1 MPISIPKR
9 FLQILKPLKYYDQS
23 SKGGDKGIK
32 WAFSKGA
39 KEVLP
44 LSFWDNPR
52 EFIQAFP
59 QLRIIKDS
67 LTRKVTIISL
77 PTGAFLV
84 KDYKIKGRGEVLK
97 YLLVPSRAQRE
108 WVMGIVARRR
118 RVPIPSPLA
127 MGERRKWG
135 ILKEAFFV
143 AEAIVPSI
151 PFTELSRTEIEG
163 VYFPKA
169 AQLLRRMHQAGI
181 FHKDLHAGNI
191 LIQKERRELFLIDLH
206 RSTFSRTIPERKR
219 LWNIAQLFLS
229 LEGKLSRESKR
240 SFLAI
245 YNEGGDLL
253 RGDYED
259 ILKKI
264 EKIERRIW
272 YRHMRSRTK
281 RCLKNSTG
289 FYTLKG
295 DGWKVWARREWEVGD
310 LFEIMK
316 AHEAIMRGEAEGL
329 IKRDRR
335 TAISSVDF
343 RGRRIYVKEFIYPN
357 LKERLKDTFR
367 GVKGLKAWIGGNGL
381 LVRGVDVGPV
391 AFLLQRR
398 ALLPS
403 KAFLFMS
410 ADEGYRDLKEM
421 ISSAEGSLPKKK
433 FLEKLADFIVL
444 LFERGI
450 VHRDLKARNI
460 LVAERGG
467 GWRFSLTDWEDVRF
481 RRRAS
486 RRDVIRA
493 LVQLNTSIPLSLVG
507 WRDRVYF
514 LGRFLDSLGEGDRT
528 SFYKEI
534 AESSEKRGY
543 DES

>member
-1 MPISIPKR
+1 MKS
-9 FLQILKPLKYYDQS
+9 YDETSNQGYRGIRWS
-23 SKGGDKGIK
+23 LRKGSEKL
-32 WAFSKGA
+32 
-39 KEVLP
+39 LP
-44 LSFWDNPR
+44 LSFWDDPR
-52 EFIQAFP
+52 EFLRAFSH
-59 QLRIIKDS
+59 QRILKDS
-67 LTRKVTIISL
+67 LTRKVVIISL
-77 PTGAFLV
+77 PEGTYLV
-84 KDYKIKGRGEVLK
+84 KDYKIRGWKEKAK
-97 YLLVPSRAQRE
+97 YLFAPSKAQKE
-108 WVMGIVARRR
+108 WIVGIVARRR
-118 RVPIPSPLA
+118 EVPTPLPLA
-127 MGERRKWG
+127 MGERRRWG
-135 ILKEAFFV
+135 ILREAFFV
-143 AEAIVPSI
+143 AEAVVPSKALM
-151 PFTELSRTEIEG
+151 ELPREKISVTYLE
-163 VYFPKA
+163 KA
-169 AQLLRRMHQAGI
+169 AALLRKVHRAGI

-191 LIQKERRELFLIDLH
+191 LVDEEDGELFLIDLH
-206 RSTFSRTIPERKR
+206 RSSFSRSVPERKR

-229 LEGKLSRESKR
+229 LQGKISLEEKGH
-240 SFLAI
+240 FLRI
-245 YNEGGDLL
+245 YDEDQDMIKGDHGEAL
-253 RGDYED
+253 R
-259 ILKKI
+259 KI
-264 EKIERRIW
+264 EKMERKIW
-272 YRHMRSRTK
+272 YRHMKSRTK

-289 FYTLKG
+289 FYTLRG

-310 LFEIMK
+310 LFEILK
-316 AHEAIMRGEAEGL
+316 AHEAIMRGEAGGL

-343 RGRRIYVKEFIYPN
+343 RGKRIYVKEFIYPN

-410 ADEGYRDLKEM
+410 ADEGYKDLKEM
-421 ISSAEGSLPKKK
+421 ISSAEGSLPKRK
-433 FLEKLADFIVL
+433 FLEELADFIAF

-450 VHRDLKARNI
+450 VHKDLKARNI

-481 RRRAS
+481 RKRAS

-493 LVQLNTSIPLSLVG
+493 LVQLNTSIPLSLMG

-514 LGRFLDSLGEGDRT
+514 LGKFLDSLGEGDKT
-528 SFYKEI
+528 SFLKEI
-534 AESSEKRGY
+534 AELSEKRGY